1 MGTVLKSCSYYNY
14 NLMLCK
20 KKGKKTKIIFF
31 PKISNLPYNHKYHLT
46 LFESTLVLFFFP
58 FIFSGNLSIIGCTY
72 NYNNTCAIRTSS

>member
-14 NLMLCK
+14 NLMLCI
-20 KKGKKTKIIFF
+20 KKGKIIFF

-46 LFESTLVLFFFP
+46 LFESTLLLILFP
-58 FIFSGNLSIIGCTY
+58 FIFSDNLSIIGCTY